1 MKETRVAGTYPYP
14 KDAHELG
21 FNHGYLD
28 TEAGHGERST
38 TDVAMLATSLAQH
51 FPHMGLSGGGNYL
64 FRHGYREGQVAAAGE
79 RDRRMLVWEVER
91 GRGMNPD
98 SSVEARMRKPNP
110 AHLENPGSDPSRTHV
125 VATIRDQLLHA
136 GLSRYGTAFVYWD
149 ENTLKVS
156 KGLRGALIRY
166 NSGTDL
172 YDVTPYDAG
181 AMGARSPL
189 MSAAGVPDQGAGV
202 VWDDVIEG
210 VGVEQLREVVEP
222 MLGGRRNPARW
233 PGELYSDEPLAP
245 KGFYVYAVPEG
256 PGMMWHSEPYP
267 TREAAQAWIDG
278 YQVSQAYKDAHYRI
292 MPVEEYWA
300 KFVLRKGS
308 RGNPASSPEQY
319 RLAQAVLSGT
329 ARGHMPVAVARE
341 IVERTPAGL
350 RSEYSAYRANPSGV
364 IDHGQVYVKA
374 DEEENLP
381 ACYVHRLSVPVDDT
395 KTRARV
401 ELDGYVYGWEY
412 TIPETP
418 YDGWPPPGAVRYA
431 VYSREEPFGKEKGRK
446 GNPEWLSFRVRPGD
460 DPTDKAFDAGKYW
473 ARIGA
478 YQSGVSNA
486 NVRKYGFNRWYND
499 QSPGGMYREG
509 PPRRKLKKS
518 TLERSF
524 NGGYRIGKEEGRRSN
539 PAGSAAALYETFHGI
554 PSESETVITEQIQYH
569 GNLAE
574 LGTLVEIKVETL
586 SGYKAVLTFEPGPP
600 LLCSSEDGKQL
611 YIRGGEQSLDLD
623 ALHMSGDEWVRDSMV
638 IGPIAEFV
646 YRTRKGFD
654 GRKKLE
660 YFHKPGEET
669 GVRPDLIYDVLN
681 NQLSVSGG
689 QYAVE
694 DVGVVN

>member
-1 MKETRVAGTYPYP
+1 
-14 KDAHELG
+14 
-21 FNHGYLD
+21 
-28 TEAGHGERST
+28 
-38 TDVAMLATSLAQH
+38 
-51 FPHMGLSGGGNYL
+51 
-64 FRHGYREGQVAAAGE
+64 
-79 RDRRMLVWEVER
+79 
-91 GRGMNPD
+91 
-98 SSVEARMRKPNP
+98 
-110 AHLENPGSDPSRTHV
+110 
-125 VATIRDQLLHA
+125 
-136 GLSRYGTAFVYWD
+136 
-149 ENTLKVS
+149 
-156 KGLRGALIRY
+156 
-166 NSGTDL
+166 
-172 YDVTPYDAG
+172 
-181 AMGARSPL
+181 
-189 MSAAGVPDQGAGV
+189 
-202 VWDDVIEG
+202 
-210 VGVEQLREVVEP
+210 
-222 MLGGRRNPARW
+222 
-233 PGELYSDEPLAP
+233 
-245 KGFYVYAVPEG
+245 
-256 PGMMWHSEPYP
+256 
-267 TREAAQAWIDG
+267 
-278 YQVSQAYKDAHYRI
+278 
-292 MPVEEYWA
+292 
-300 KFVLRKGS
+300 
-308 RGNPASSPEQY
+308 
-319 RLAQAVLSGT
+319 
-329 ARGHMPVAVARE
+329 MPVAVARE

-574 LGTLVEIKVETL
+574 LGIGTSHIIPGFPT
-586 SGYKAVLTFEPGPP
+586 GYMVDKGRLGHIHIAFGRNDDIGGKTRCMIHQDSDMTQATIVMDGVTIMENGVL
-600 LLCSSEDGKQL
+600 K
-611 YIRGGEQSLDLD
+611 I
-623 ALHMSGDEWVRDSMV
+623 
-638 IGPIAEFV
+638 
-646 YRTRKGFD
+646 
-654 GRKKLE
+654 
-660 YFHKPGEET
+660 
-669 GVRPDLIYDVLN
+669 
-681 NQLSVSGG
+681 
-689 QYAVE
+689 
-694 DVGVVN
+694 